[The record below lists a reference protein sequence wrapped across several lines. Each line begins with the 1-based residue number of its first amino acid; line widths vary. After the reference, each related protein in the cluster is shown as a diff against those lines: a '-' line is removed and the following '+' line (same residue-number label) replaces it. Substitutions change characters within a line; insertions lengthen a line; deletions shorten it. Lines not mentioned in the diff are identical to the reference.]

1 MNKTERIE
9 QNNYYA
15 LLLRKR
21 YMQLLSFTE
30 YFPEDSMK
38 FVLPTPYP
46 TFSEY
51 MKLYCKNL
59 FYSIVGSFI
68 TRLTFGI
75 MYNWAMKRF
84 AENDVVSSPEQ

>member
-30 YFPEDSMK
+30 YFPEDSTSYVEVPVETLREVMVTLSAVRSHVDK
-38 FVLPTPYP
+38 LT
-46 TFSEY
+46 SEIR
-51 MKLYCKNL
+51 K
-59 FYSIVGSFI
+59 
-68 TRLTFGI
+68 
-75 MYNWAMKRF
+75 
-84 AENDVVSSPEQ
+84 SS